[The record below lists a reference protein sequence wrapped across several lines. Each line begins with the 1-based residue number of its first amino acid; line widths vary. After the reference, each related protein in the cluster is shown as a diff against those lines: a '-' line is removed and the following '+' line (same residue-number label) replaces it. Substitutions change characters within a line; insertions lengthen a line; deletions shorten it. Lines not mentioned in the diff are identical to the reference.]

1 MFRNYLIIA
10 IRQFKKGKAFS
21 LINVLGLAVGMTCCF
36 LIMIFVRDEMSFDRN
51 QKKFDR
57 IYRIVYLP
65 KFAGLPK
72 GLPVLSPAASPL
84 LKDYFPG
91 IETSARLFQRTATI
105 DQGVQKMEETRFF
118 FADSTLLDIFTVN
131 FLEGDPRQ
139 ALRNP
144 FGVLLSAS
152 TARKYF
158 GNAPALG
165 KSLRLDGRYALLV
178 TGVFADFPDNSHIH
192 IDIMANYQTM
202 FATISPEASDILPR
216 NWIISHS
223 YTYVLLKP
231 NQDPARIDAGFP
243 GFLTAHVPKAFAKD
257 IEYHLQPLKDIHL
270 RSDLLAEVEPVGN
283 ITQVYIFI
291 AIALATLLIAGI
303 NFVNLSTA
311 RSLRRA
317 KEVGMRKVL
326 GAEKILLIGQF
337 LAESLLLSLL
347 AFFFSVLLLIA
358 FLPLFN
364 DLTDK
369 HFTLVNIFSD
379 GRLWLEFGAVFLV
392 TGLLAG
398 IYPAFFISAFEPIS
412 SLKGEFAGGRAR
424 GGFLRKSLLV
434 FQFSASVGLMIAT
447 LVIFRQLQ
455 YIRTRPLGFE
465 KEQTLTIAYKV
476 WNINAIFAAPND
488 SIYNRLEAFRENLL
502 TNPGIKEVTLSDQAP
517 GQGVVRKSLVPEG
530 FTQKDNLFAMDMK
543 VDYNFIPTYKMQM
556 AAGRNFSRAY
566 GSDKDHGFIINET
579 AVKRYHW
586 KTPEGA
592 IGRRIQLLDRDIKEG
607 TVIGVVKDFHAESLF
622 QPIDALVMD
631 IDDRALNVFSIKMR
645 SDQINKT
652 IASVHKSWDTWFPE
666 KDFQYDFL
674 DKGLNDQYQKEEKL
688 GTTIGYFAGLAVFV
702 SCLGLLGLI
711 ALVARQRNREIG
723 IRKVLGASAG
733 GIVALLSKDFILL
746 IAISILISSPLAW
759 WAMHLW
765 LAHFAYS
772 VGVSWWV
779 VALSAGGMVLIALLT
794 LCIQAI
800 KAAFANPL
808 RSLRSE

>member
-1 MFRNYLIIA
+1 MFRNYFVIA
-10 IRQFKKGKAFS
+10 FRQFKKGKAFS

-36 LIMIFVRDEMSFDRN
+36 LIMLFVRDELSFDRN

-57 IYRIVYLP
+57 IYRIIYLP

-84 LKDYFPG
+84 LKDNFPG
-91 IETSARLFQRTATI
+91 IETSARLFQCTATI
-105 DQGVQKMEETRFF
+105 DQGAVKLEENRFF
-118 FADSTLLDIFTVN
+118 FVDSTLLDIFN
-131 FLEGDPRQ
+131 FGFLEGNPRR
-139 ALRNP
+139 ALQNP

-158 GNAPALG
+158 GNTPALG
-165 KSLRLDGRYALLV
+165 KSLRMDGRYSLLV

-192 IDIMANYQTM
+192 IDMMANYQTM
-202 FATISPEASDILPR
+202 FATLSPDASEILPR

-231 NQDPARIDAGFP
+231 NQDPARINAGFP
-243 GFLTAHVPKAFAKD
+243 AFLLAHAPATFAKD

-270 RSDLLAEVEPVGN
+270 RSDLLAEIEPVGN

-326 GAEKILLIGQF
+326 GAEKRTLIGQF

-347 AFFFSVLLLIA
+347 AFILSILLLIA
-358 FLPLFN
+358 FLPAFN

-369 HFTLVNIFSD
+369 NFTLRGIVAD
-379 GRLWLEFGAVFLV
+379 GKLWLEFGSVFLLS
-392 TGLLAG
+392 GLMAG

-412 SLKGEFAGGRAR
+412 SLRGEFTGGRGR
-424 GGFLRKSLLV
+424 GGFLRKTLLV

-455 YIRTRPLGFE
+455 YIRTIPLGFE
-465 KEQTLTIAYKV
+465 KEQTLTIAFKD
-476 WNINAIFAAPND
+476 WDINSIFTPPND
-488 SIYNRLEAFRENLL
+488 SIYTRLEAFRQKLL
-502 TNPGIKEVTLSDQAP
+502 TNPGVREATLSDQRP
-517 GQGVVRKSLVPEG
+517 GQGILRKSFVPEG
-530 FTQKDNLFAMDMK
+530 FTVKDNVFAMSMK
-543 VDYNFIPTYKMQM
+543 VDDNFITTYKMQVV
-556 AAGRNFSRAY
+556 AGRNFSPAY
-566 GSDKDHGFIINET
+566 GSDKDKGFIVNET
-579 AVKRYHW
+579 AVQRFHW
-586 KTPEGA
+586 KTPAAA
-592 IGRRIQLLDRDIKEG
+592 IGRRIKLLDRNEKEG

-622 QPIDALVMD
+622 TPIDALVMD
-631 IDDRALNVFSIKMR
+631 IDNRALNVFSIKMR
-645 SDQINKT
+645 PGQIDKT
-652 IASVHKSWDTWFPE
+652 IASVHKEWDSWFPE
-666 KDFQYDFL
+666 RNFQYEFL
-674 DKGLNDQYQKEEKL
+674 DKGLNDQYQKEQKL
-688 GTTIGYFAGLAVFV
+688 GTTIGFFAGLAVFV

-711 ALVARQRNREIG
+711 ALVARQRNKEIG

-759 WAMHLW
+759 WTMHQW
-765 LAHFAYS
+765 LAHFAYR

-779 VALSAGGMVLIALLT
+779 IALSAGGMVLIALLT
-794 LCIQAI
+794 LCIQTI
-800 KAAFANPL
+800 RAALTNPL
-808 RSLRSE
+808 KSLRTE

>member
-1 MFRNYLIIA
+1 MFRNYFVIA

-57 IYRIVYLP
+57 IYRIIYLP

-84 LKDYFPG
+84 LRDYFPG

-105 DQGVQKMEETRFF
+105 DQGVQKMEENRFF
-118 FADSTLLDIFTVN
+118 FVDSTLLDIFTVN
-131 FLEGDPRQ
+131 FLEGDPLQ
-139 ALRNP
+139 DLRNP

-165 KSLRLDGRYALLV
+165 KSLRLDGRYSLLV

-202 FATISPEASDILPR
+202 FATLPPEASDILPR

-231 NQDPARIDAGFP
+231 NQNPARIDAGFP

-412 SLKGEFAGGRAR
+412 SLKGEFAGGRGR
-424 GGFLRKSLLV
+424 GGFLRKTLLV

-447 LVIFRQLQ
+447 LVIFRQLR
-455 YIRTRPLGFE
+455 YIRARPLGFE
-465 KEQTLTIAYKV
+465 KEQTLTISYKV

-488 SIYNRLEAFRENLL
+488 SVYTRLEAFRQKLL

-543 VDYNFIPTYKMQM
+543 VDYNFIPAYKMQL
-556 AAGRNFSRAY
+556 AAGRNFSPAY

-586 KTPEGA
+586 KTPQEA
-592 IGRRIQLLDRDIKEG
+592 VGRHIQLLDRGIKEG

-652 IASVHKSWDTWFPE
+652 IDFVHKSWDAWFPE

-711 ALVARQRNREIG
+711 ALVARQRYKEIG

-759 WAMHLW
+759 WAMHQW

-800 KAAFANPL
+800 KAAIANPL